1 MEEEKQL
8 ITVLKEYKAKFQEF
22 QKATKFSKQNHKKFA
37 KEVQTLGTRKKQ
49 LEAEYESLQNQ
60 LGIQGDADDLAMLLE
75 SAVADTAQ
83 IEQSWIAEKE
93 TQLAL
98 VETIKEECAK
108 LQADLKAAK
117 EAAAAAH

>member
-1 MEEEKQL
+1 
-8 ITVLKEYKAKFQEF
+8 
-22 QKATKFSKQNHKKFA
+22 
-37 KEVQTLGTRKKQ
+37 
-49 LEAEYESLQNQ
+49 
-60 LGIQGDADDLAMLLE
+60 MLLE